1 MADFYRSHGDA
12 GTIGTFQSFIGK
24 TLRAVAVVVKDAGN
38 SAVDL
43 RTEVGVNLAVPA
55 ILQAVEGNVSVLAY
69 QVQNTTSGQ
78 ISLLLETAN
87 HLTTTDIANIVK
99 TGGASGI
106 YGNNSVDATGT
117 TCTDVGFKLA
127 LS

>member
-1 MADFYRSHGDA
+1 MADFYRKNGDA

-24 TLRAVAVVVKDAGN
+24 TLRAVAIVVKDAGT

-43 RTEVGVNLAVPA
+43 RSEVGVNLAVPA
-55 ILQAVEGNVSVLAY
+55 ILQAIESNVSVLAY

-99 TGGASGI
+99 AGGASGI
-106 YGNNSVDATGT
+106 YGNNSVDATTT